1 MLGLVI
7 TWLLA
12 SVSLA
17 GSEAGSRTSDLSAS
31 ALTRGAESLCRANVT
46 ARAGM
51 TARMFCCLGIKHR
64 GAEVR

>member
-1 MLGLVI
+1 MLGLVV

-17 GSEAGSRTSDLSAS
+17 GSEAGASDLSAS
-31 ALTRGAESLCRANVT
+31 ALTRGKESLCRANVT

-51 TARMFCCLGIKHR
+51 TARMFCCLGVRHR
-64 GAEVR
+64 GAEVS